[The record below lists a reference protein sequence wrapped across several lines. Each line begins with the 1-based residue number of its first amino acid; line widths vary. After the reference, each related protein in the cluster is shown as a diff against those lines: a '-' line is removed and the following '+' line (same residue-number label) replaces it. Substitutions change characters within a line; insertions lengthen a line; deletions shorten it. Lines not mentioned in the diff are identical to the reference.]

1 MPDFLLFAAI
11 MFFALRLNK
20 TRRLWRLPMKNG
32 EDRFLTEPVP
42 PNFYREVGAALL
54 KRYRVALLVLLLFDM
69 PLSLWFLLS
78 HRNTLLFVEQFIA
91 MLISVVVSN
100 LIFVHFCYRAQEA
113 TGSVQERP
121 ATTLQLSMSPRRL
134 RDHTNWTIEIVI
146 VTAMMLA
153 AAMLVRAYVSEIDKV
168 ESHVRSILR
177 GGIVVTI
184 WIAYLQL
191 GLLLLKI
198 VFVRWRM
205 PLPARKTDEFRQW
218 RTAWLSYHL
227 RIFDSIRVLSAT
239 ILVSGVWIKL
249 TWGGWSRSA
258 VIAGGAIWIP
268 ALAWFII
275 FAIREGRHIAAVQK
289 D

>member
-1 MPDFLLFAAI
+1 
-11 MFFALRLNK
+11 
-20 TRRLWRLPMKNG
+20 
-32 EDRFLTEPVP
+32 
-42 PNFYREVGAALL
+42 
-54 KRYRVALLVLLLFDM
+54 
-69 PLSLWFLLS
+69 
-78 HRNTLLFVEQFIA
+78 
-91 MLISVVVSN
+91 
-100 LIFVHFCYRAQEA
+100 
-113 TGSVQERP
+113 
-121 ATTLQLSMSPRRL
+121 
-134 RDHTNWTIEIVI
+134 
-146 VTAMMLA
+146 
-153 AAMLVRAYVSEIDKV
+153 
-168 ESHVRSILR
+168 
-177 GGIVVTI
+177 
-184 WIAYLQL
+184 
-191 GLLLLKI
+191 LLKI

-289 D
+289 DLKPIEMIKEFPRRGVPQGRFLAGGLLYFNRDNPVLLVRSNHGIAINLAHPSAYIWTLYFIGLALLTTWMTR